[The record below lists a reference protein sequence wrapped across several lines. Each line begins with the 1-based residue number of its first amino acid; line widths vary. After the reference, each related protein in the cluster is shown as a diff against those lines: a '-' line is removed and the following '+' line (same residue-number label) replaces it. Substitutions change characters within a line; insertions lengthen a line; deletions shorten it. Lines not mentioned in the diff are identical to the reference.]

1 MTSFRSW
8 TPLAFSL
15 VTFASRSSTAKQT
28 WLNPSLSSVDP
39 TISQALSPSS
49 SQGSQ
54 ASTPDSR
61 CVDLVI
67 PKSTVLKES
76 AKECRRFI

>member
-8 TPLAFSL
+8 MPLAFSL
-15 VTFASRSSTAKQT
+15 VTSASRSSTAKQT
-28 WLNPSLSSVDP
+28 WLNPRLSSVDP

-54 ASTPDSR
+54 ASLQT
-61 CVDLVI
+61 VAV
-67 PKSTVLKES
+67 STWS
-76 AKECRRFI
+76 FRSPPC